1 MNKKFWKEKKLK
13 CECCLMSLSIVLY
26 CLPFENP
33 AQLLNHL
40 LFSSLFWQKQ
50 RILLGRPIYDIFL
63 QFVKNPDQAK
73 NPRNSSYH
81 WKISVVFQAAA
92 KNIFSAAHAQFK
104 LPLRLRKVAKVW
116 SGGARE
122 THWATCH
129 NGMTPSKTKESLKS
143 PGFF

>member
-1 MNKKFWKEKKLK
+1 
-13 CECCLMSLSIVLY
+13 MSLSIVLY

-63 QFVKNPDQAK
+63 RFVKNPDQAK

-92 KNIFSAAHAQFK
+92 KNIFSPAYA
-104 LPLRLRKVAKVW
+104 
-116 SGGARE
+116 
-122 THWATCH
+122 
-129 NGMTPSKTKESLKS
+129 
-143 PGFF
+143 